1 MIHKSTTSLT
11 VGKLF
16 RTKWGDA
23 RVSNLEGSPRVERIA
38 NCKVTR
44 IIASAQNK
52 VCLLD
57 ALLTLVENDGTESPV
72 RLKILTLRLYDNKE
86 EHDGFEQSSNAEISF
101 RDCTLSVHTEDK
113 KDVYII
119 VVWFVSSQEGRMIY
133 IPPLYHAMF
142 ASILLL
148 KKSLLTYLQKT
159 TTVTTTQSY
168 QRWLHNMIWQQ
179 REEARVSWGK

>member
-1 MIHKSTTSLT
+1 MK
-11 VGKLF
+11 
-16 RTKWGDA
+16 
-23 RVSNLEGSPRVERIA
+23 
-38 NCKVTR
+38 
-44 IIASAQNK
+44 
-52 VCLLD
+52 
-57 ALLTLVENDGTESPV
+57 LVENDGTESPV
-72 RLKILTLRLYDNKE
+72 RLNIPTLKMKLYDKE
-86 EHDGFEQSSNAEISF
+86 EHGFEQSSNAEISF

-119 VVWFVSSQEGRMIY
+119 VVWFVSSQEGRMKY

-168 QRWLHNMIWQQ
+168 QR
-179 REEARVSWGK
+179 